1 MLGQLPHSANNNYIV
16 TDAIVLTT
24 KRENDTH
31 TEEIKLTR
39 EFWNGKLKF
48 WMCAIPG
55 RRKQKT
61 NAIFM

>member
-1 MLGQLPHSANNNYIV
+1 V

-31 TEEIKLTR
+31 TEEIKFTR

-48 WMCAIPG
+48 WKCAIPG
-55 RRKQKT
+55 GRKQET
-61 NAIFM
+61 NDIRM